1 MQNQKVKEEE
11 VVQENLPVPVEEQ
24 SANFHQVVQKSPKEQ
39 LEEYLADEENM
50 KGLTLVAENI
60 SKKFNGNWFDFAQML
75 KKTPYKDTEQA
86 LAMLNM
92 LRFAGLLIAMMRNKR
107 EMYKI
112 TLNKEAR
119 ITLYKERIA
128 DIEFEKSQILKEI
141 GKLEEK

>member
-1 MQNQKVKEEE
+1 MQNRKVKEEE

-128 DIEFEKSQILKEI
+128 DIEFEKAQILKEI

>member
-60 SKKFNGNWFDFAQML
+60 NIS
-75 KKTPYKDTEQA
+75 
-86 LAMLNM
+86 
-92 LRFAGLLIAMMRNKR
+92 
-107 EMYKI
+107 
-112 TLNKEAR
+112 
-119 ITLYKERIA
+119 
-128 DIEFEKSQILKEI
+128 
-141 GKLEEK
+141 

>member
-128 DIEFEKSQILKEI
+128 DIEFEKAQILKEI